1 MNYWRKLSFERKAAV
16 LFVLFFVLLAI
27 SPAMGIHNNYLGYNG
42 GVISIFQN
50 HSSPY
55 PTDWKT
61 AEPPFGNWFLW
72 PPLFALF
79 FYPFSTLA
87 LGPHIGSYVWCVLN
101 MLVLMAGIHAVWR
114 EIDGERK
121 LFSGW
126 WYFFALVLMANEMIG
141 SLTNL
146 QINSLITGVILLG
159 AAMYFRGRY
168 VVSGFFLALGV
179 GLKIIPL
186 PMAMLLMLEF
196 NAVFIASFVL
206 FLAGLSLL
214 PLLVMTP
221 SQLAECF
228 HTLIELHSMERV
240 HTIYLGLHPTLQ
252 HYGIIIGNPA
262 FFGFLLLNAT
272 IIAVT
277 AFMVFRKDRGQFI
290 RLLVPLSLV
299 FMILFNKR
307 AESPTYVML
316 VPIFTFMLHSALSA
330 RSEGDEAGFK
340 SQMAFLLVGWFLIS
354 IVFSDLVPRP
364 ARQFANQWHLKTIGA
379 VWLYIWSWKEA
390 AGFFWAG
397 RRRGADAGLVAFLRE
412 E

>member
-1 MNYWRKLSFERKAAV
+1 MLPEKPGFEKKTLA
-16 LFVLFFVLLAI
+16 FFIVVFLLIAI

-42 GVISIFQN
+42 GVISIIQN
-50 HSSPY
+50 HSNPY

-87 LGPHIGSYVWCVLN
+87 LGPHAGSYVWCVLN

-114 EIDGERK
+114 EIDGKRK

-146 QINSLITGVILLG
+146 QINSLITGLILLG
-159 AAMYFRGRY
+159 TAAYFRGRY
-168 VVSGFFLALGV
+168 AVSGFFLALGV

-196 NAVFIASFVL
+196 NAAFIASFVL

-214 PLLVMTP
+214 PLLVMPP
-221 SQLAECF
+221 SLLMECF
-228 HTLIELHSMERV
+228 RTLVELHSMERV

-252 HYGIIIGNPA
+252 HYGIIISNPA
-262 FFGFLLLNAT
+262 FSGFLLLNAAL
-272 IIAVT
+272 IAAA
-277 AFMVFRKDRGQFI
+277 AFMVFRGDRGQFI
-290 RLLVPLSLV
+290 RLLVPLALA

-316 VPIFTFMLHSALSA
+316 VPIFTFMLHAALSA
-330 RSEGDEAGFK
+330 RSEGDKAGFK
-340 SQMAFLLVGWFLIS
+340 TQMAFLLIGWFLVS
-354 IVFSDLVPRP
+354 IVFSDLAPRP
-364 ARQFANQWHLKTIGA
+364 ARQFANQWHIKTIGA

-390 AGFFWAG
+390 AAWFLSTGKAG
-397 RRRGADAGLVAFLRE
+397 AATRAPAKT
-412 E
+412 